1 MYVLW
6 IIALKDLYIIWFSNL
21 SGLSVPNVGYSRN
34 ASCALNLISMFL
46 FIVCVVFFL
55 STYSTEADASLS
67 DGLSDSMKILIGA
80 LVGGV
85 LLFVLVVIL
94 IACLLRRKKKKSSEQ

>member
-1 MYVLW
+1 VRTKFDIYVF
-6 IIALKDLYIIWFSNL
+6 IH
-21 SGLSVPNVGYSRN
+21 
-34 ASCALNLISMFL
+34 SM
-46 FIVCVVFFL
+46 CCFFL